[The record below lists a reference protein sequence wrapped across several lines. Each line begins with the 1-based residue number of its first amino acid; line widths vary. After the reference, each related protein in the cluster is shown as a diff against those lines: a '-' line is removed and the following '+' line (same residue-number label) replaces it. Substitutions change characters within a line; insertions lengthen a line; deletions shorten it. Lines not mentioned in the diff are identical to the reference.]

1 MNGDAQHGRPPLVH
15 LEGSGYKVAEGDPDV
30 RGWAVIGQDGR
41 RIGEVDDLLVDTHAM
56 KVRYLEVRLDRDL
69 LASDRA
75 TGDARMIEG
84 EDDPDATVI
93 PELDSLS
100 NLGGIIG
107 MAAIPGAPDTVLGGN
122 LPETLIRQ
130 TLSEEENRL
139 TAGRHI
145 GEHPYEGERHILVP
159 VGRARLDTDED
170 RVFVDA
176 LSAQEALSLPAY
188 DRGTVDRAYEARLRQ
203 AFDRS
208 YAGEAGGDFYQNDD
222 LYDEGRF
229 YGPRRSRT
237 EALPARER

>member
-1 MNGDAQHGRPPLVH
+1 MNGDAHHGRLVH

-69 LASDRA
+69 LGAGRPD
-75 TGDARMIEG
+75 GDARIVEG
-84 EDDPDATVI
+84 EKDPDATAV
-93 PELDSLS
+93 PELDGLS
-100 NLGGIIG
+100 GMGGIIG
-107 MAAIPGAPDTVLGGN
+107 MAAVPGAPMTLLGGN

-139 TAGRHI
+139 TAERRI
-145 GEHPYEGERHILVP
+145 GEHPYEGERHVLVP
-159 VGRARLDTDED
+159 IGRARLDTDED

-176 LSAQEALSLPAY
+176 LTAREALSLPAY
-188 DRGTVDRAYEARLRQ
+188 ERGAVDRAYEARLRR

-208 YAGEAGGDFYQNDD
+208 YAGETGGDFYQDD
-222 LYDEGRF
+222 LYDDGRF
-229 YGPRRSRT
+229 YGPRRSRA
-237 EALPARER
+237 EAALPARER